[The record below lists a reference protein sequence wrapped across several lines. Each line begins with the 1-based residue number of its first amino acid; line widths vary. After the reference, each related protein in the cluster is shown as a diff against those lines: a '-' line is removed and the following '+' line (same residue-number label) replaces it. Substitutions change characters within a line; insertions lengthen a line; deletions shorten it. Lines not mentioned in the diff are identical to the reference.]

1 MPTYVTIAIERTDYM
16 KKLVSLLLIM
26 TLMLSASSAFAFSDI
41 PSGHWAS
48 EYINDLSQSGV
59 INGYED
65 GTFRPDGDVTRAE
78 FAKLLS
84 LSFELDSSS
93 DGYSDIADHWAKEY
107 ILQSSSV
114 VYAPSDDYSPDAKAT
129 RAELAYALA
138 NVLALESEQTNAEF
152 ADWDSVPEAM
162 AQKVSAAVENGII
175 EGYEDGTIRGGASVT
190 RAEACALIVRAIKFA
205 LKDNE
210 NADTTPPE
218 DTKDPSAGEDTDTT
232 TDHIYTLYPMKD
244 ILTINEVTTIAD
256 SETGG
261 KAYKL
266 TYAICGGEGEEYS
279 AVISEDAET
288 VVMGTKSSLASL
300 AKGDVIVFDTA
311 FYGYIDTIWVLASF
325 DSAVPTV
332 SIPESM
338 KYGTSDDY
346 MFVAGTVTAV
356 DRNSKSVGLSLQ
368 SGSDT
373 IDVTVPFSA
382 SLTLYSDKGRA
393 SWIEDSVG
401 YIDEG
406 MFVFVRYT
414 DSRVTEVI
422 AAE

>member
-1 MPTYVTIAIERTDYM
+1 M
-16 KKLVSLLLIM
+16 KKRISLLLIM
-26 TLMLSASSAFAFSDI
+26 TLMLSALSAFAFSDI
-41 PSGHWAS
+41 APDHWAS
-48 EYINDLSQSGV
+48 KYIDALSQSGV

-78 FAKLLS
+78 FAKMLS
-84 LSFELDSSS
+84 LSFELDSGF
-93 DGYSDIADHWAKEY
+93 DGYSDISDHWAKDY
-107 ILQSSSV
+107 IIKSSSV
-114 VYAPSDDYSPDAKAT
+114 VYAPSDAYSPDAKAT
-129 RAELAYALA
+129 RAEIAYALA
-138 NVLALESEQTNAEF
+138 NVLALESEQTSAEF
-152 ADWDSVPEAM
+152 TDWYSVPEAM

-175 EGYEDGTIRGGASVT
+175 EGYEDGTIRGGAAVT
-190 RAEACALIVRAIKFA
+190 RAEACALIVRAVAFEGT
-205 LKDNE
+205 DDGNT
-210 NADTTPPE
+210 DTSPPE
-218 DTKDPSAGEDTDTT
+218 DTKDPSAGEDTDTS
-232 TDHIYTLYPMKD
+232 TDHIYTLYPMRD
-244 ILTINEVTTIAD
+244 IITINEVTTIAD
-256 SETGG
+256 SKTGG

-266 TYAICGGEGEEYS
+266 TYSVCGGEGEEYS
-279 AVISEDAET
+279 AVISEESET
-288 VVMGTKSSLASL
+288 VVTGTKSSLASL

-325 DSAVPTV
+325 DAAVPAV

-338 KYGTSDDY
+338 KYGTNADY
-346 MFVAGTVTAV
+346 MFAAGTVTAV

-373 IDVTVPFSA
+373 LDITVPFSA
-382 SLTLYSDKGRA
+382 SLTLYSAKGRGA
-393 SWIEDSVG
+393 WTEDSVG